1 LIYRI
6 IIKLNNHLDIM
17 MTMKKDIEEYIVI
30 AELLAKT
37 SNNNK
42 NEHLCKYQQFIK
54 DNYSKIRKKYPFLSN
69 KETYLFLAE
78 EWNNSK

>member
-1 LIYRI
+1 MIYRI

-17 MTMKKDIEEYIVI
+17 MTMKKDMEEYIVI

-37 SNNNK
+37 NNNK

-54 DNYSKIRKKYPFLSN
+54 DNYSKIRKTYPFLSN
-69 KETYLFLAE
+69 KETYLILAE

>member
-1 LIYRI
+1 
-6 IIKLNNHLDIM
+6 M
-17 MTMKKDIEEYIVI
+17 MAMKNDMEEYIVI

-37 SNNNK
+37 NNNE
-42 NEHLCKYQQFIK
+42 NEHLYKYQQFIK
-54 DNYSKIRKKYPFLSN
+54 DNYSKIRKTYPFLSN